1 MTVLVETKPFFQIER
16 RTDPFSRL
24 AAAVI
29 SLAVQD
35 ATSGLGSKQKSAI
48 TWLFQDDDGFPF
60 WCNVLGI
67 DSDQTRQELSYLLA
81 SRTERGYGDFQ
92 SLLEQAGDGGLTK
105 VLTSQ
110 VHPNP

>member
-1 MTVLVETKPFFQIER
+1 MTVAVETKPFFQIER

-35 ATSGLGSKQKSAI
+35 ATGGFGSKQKSAI
-48 TWLFQDDDGFPF
+48 TWLVQDDEGFPF
-60 WCNVLGI
+60 WCNVLGV
-67 DSDQTRQELSYLLA
+67 DPDQTRQELSNLLA
-81 SRTERGYGDFQ
+81 SRTERDFQ

-110 VHPNP
+110 VPPNP